1 MGGGWASAT
10 GNMKNI
16 SQEDGVHVLERD
28 IVIEVDIEYQN
39 YLLNNIN
46 ELTKANNYKIVK
58 GK

>member
-1 MGGGWASAT
+1 
-10 GNMKNI
+10 MKNI
-16 SQEDGVHVLERD
+16 SQKYGVHVLERD